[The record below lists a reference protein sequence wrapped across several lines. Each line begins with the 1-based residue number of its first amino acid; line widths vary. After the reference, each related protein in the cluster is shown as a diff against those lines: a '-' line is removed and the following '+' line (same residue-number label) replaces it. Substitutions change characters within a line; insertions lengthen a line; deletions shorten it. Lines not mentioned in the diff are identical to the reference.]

1 MTTENLVMAAME
13 AQKYSYAPYSGYKV
27 GAAILCSNGKIFSG
41 TNIENASYGLT
52 VCAERVAIFKAISEG
67 QRDWD
72 KIAIYSDGKSLPL
85 PCGACLQVM
94 FEFCPDLKII
104 ATNNGTDYNEYKLV
118 ELLPN
123 AFSL

>member
-67 QRDWD
+67 QMDWE
-72 KIAIYSDGKSLPL
+72 KMAIYSDGKSLPL

-94 FEFCPDLKII
+94 MEFCPGLKII
-104 ATNNGTDYNEYKLV
+104 VTNNGTDYKEYQLV